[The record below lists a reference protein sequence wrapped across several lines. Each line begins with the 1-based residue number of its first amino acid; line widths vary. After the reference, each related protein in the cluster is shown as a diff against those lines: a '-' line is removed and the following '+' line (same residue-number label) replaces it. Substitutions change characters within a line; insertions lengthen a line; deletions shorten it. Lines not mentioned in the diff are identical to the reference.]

1 MTDLPDEG
9 SYWTRTATAPRRPA
23 LAEDTCADVVVV
35 GGGIAGICTAR
46 ELALAGRD
54 VVLVEAAGLAG
65 GVTGHTTA
73 KVSALH
79 TLLYS
84 RIERT
89 RGPRAAG
96 LYARSQQEAV
106 EHVARTCERLGIDC
120 DLERA
125 PSFTW
130 AESARTLGKL
140 RAEAE
145 AARRA
150 GLPASLVD
158 TTGLPFPVAGAVR
171 VEGQLQFHPRK
182 YLLALADDLVAHG
195 GRIFE
200 DTRVTGVDGG
210 SPCLVRTGDGPRI
223 TAGHVVVATHY
234 PVLDRALLFPRLEP
248 HRELVLAAEI
258 PEEEDPKGMY
268 ITPEGGTRSVR
279 TTPLRDGWRLLIVTG
294 EGFLPGAGG
303 VEERHRRLAAWTR
316 ERFPSARPLCRWAAQ
331 DNSTTDRLPF
341 VGPVHP
347 GVRNVYVA
355 TGFGGWGMSNGVMAS
370 RLLAELLTG
379 GSAPWAGLYDP
390 RRLRPLREA
399 PAAARIQ
406 ATVARHF
413 VGDRL
418 GAESGRRA
426 GEPVRGEGAVV
437 RQGGRHCAV
446 YRDDDGEL
454 HIVAARCTHMGCLVR
469 FNDAERT
476 WECPCHGSRFG
487 VDGSVLQGP
496 ATRPLEK
503 HSVPEAG
510 ETHSEKRT

>member
-1 MTDLPDEG
+1 M
-9 SYWTRTATAPRRPA
+9 
-23 LAEDTCADVVVV
+23 
-35 GGGIAGICTAR
+35 
-46 ELALAGRD
+46 
-54 VVLVEAAGLAG
+54 
-65 GVTGHTTA
+65 
-73 KVSALH
+73 
-79 TLLYS
+79 
-84 RIERT
+84 
-89 RGPRAAG
+89 
-96 LYARSQQEAV
+96 
-106 EHVARTCERLGIDC
+106 
-120 DLERA
+120 
-125 PSFTW
+125 
-130 AESARTLGKL
+130 
-140 RAEAE
+140 
-145 AARRA
+145 
-150 GLPASLVD
+150 
-158 TTGLPFPVAGAVR
+158 
-171 VEGQLQFHPRK
+171 QFHPRK

-279 TTPLRDGWRLLIVTG
+279 TAPLRDGRRLLIVTG

-316 ERFPSARPLCRWAAQ
+316 ERFPSARPLYRWAAQ

-347 GVRNVYVA
+347 GVRNTYVA

-418 GAESGRRA
+418 GAEPGRRA
-426 GEPVRGEGAVV
+426 EEPAPGEGAVV
-437 RQGGRHCAV
+437 RQGAGT
-446 YRDDDGEL
+446 
-454 HIVAARCTHMGCLVR
+454 ARSTGTTTASCTPWPRG
-469 FNDAERT
+469 APT
-476 WECPCHGSRFG
+476 WGAWCGSTMPSAP
-487 VDGSVLQGP
+487 GSAP
-496 ATRPLEK
+496 ATGRGSASTGPCSRARPPGPWKSIRFLK
-503 HSVPEAG
+503 PA
-510 ETHSEKRT
+510 KRIARNGHKG